1 MANSLFEDN
10 APNTFG
16 GRLQLER
23 PQISALLQ
31 QSLQCQLATV
41 VAGAGY
47 GKTQAVY
54 SFLRSHDIPTTWLQI
69 SKQDNL
75 VSRFWENYTHSV
87 SKVNANIAVKIHDIG
102 FPETETQFNR
112 YLSALEDE
120 ATPAKKYAL
129 VCDDFHLLHNPVLL
143 SFLERLV
150 DIRFRNA
157 VTNRITILISRTAP
171 AINTVKLM
179 SKGLLF
185 DINQDDLRFS
195 KEEIVE
201 YFRIL
206 NVNPS
211 HEALDRIYHDTG
223 GWAFAINLMGL
234 HLSHAPTQENQ
245 AISAMKL
252 NIFKL
257 IESEVFFAASEKLR
271 EFLIRLS
278 LVGDMPFELAKRLA
292 NDDEKLVEE
301 LAGIGSFIHND
312 TYLGVFR
319 IHHLFRDYLKRKQH
333 MLSETETRE
342 TYRTAARWFDENDR
356 KIDAMTY
363 YEKVKDYDA
372 IVDIAYMFP
381 QVIPQDVAAFV
392 LNLFDGGFGSL
403 LESNPI
409 AFGLYSRLLLSAGR
423 IEEAIAVVLSTID
436 DFEKR
441 PESKFNCRVLLSA
454 YNNLGFARMLLC
466 PKSGDYEF
474 WHCFEKA
481 DHYYNLGAP
490 FGEHS
495 VRGPV
500 TSVNIGSYACR
511 VGSTNKGDMER
522 YIESL
527 DILSPHLTHSMNG
540 CMYGQNDMARTEIAY
555 FRGEIKEAEKFAH
568 QTFFKAKEY
577 CQRDI
582 ESRAVFYL
590 IRIELQNGD
599 YAKIQ
604 RYLKQ
609 FEALLELKESPL
621 SPAIYDLATGWY
633 HAQLGRNE
641 RIAEWL
647 KNGFE
652 NSMKPSLMIDFE
664 TLVRLRCH
672 WADKKYHEILA
683 FLESQ
688 NTDDAVL
695 MVKLEFKILEAVCLY
710 RINEKPG
717 AFRALREAYEL
728 SSSNSF
734 DMMFI
739 EFGNNMRT
747 ISRAAMKAEGC
758 SIPNEWL
765 TRINKKSATYAKKL
779 AFVISEYRKS
789 NHLGDEIQLSMR
801 EIEVLTDLYHGLSRS
816 EIAVNR
822 ELSINTVKSLLQIIY
837 AKLGAENNIEV
848 IRIALDMKLIK

>member
-1 MANSLFEDN
+1 MTNSLFEDN
-10 APNTFG
+10 TPGAFG
-16 GRLQLER
+16 GRLKLER
-23 PQISALLQ
+23 PQISSLLQ
-31 QSLQCQLATV
+31 QSLECQLATV

-54 SFLRSHDIPTTWLQI
+54 SFLRSRDIPTTWLQI

-87 SKVNANIAVKIHDIG
+87 SKVNKNIAAKIHDIG
-102 FPETETQFNR
+102 FPETETQFDR

-157 VTNRITILISRTAP
+157 VTNRITILISRNTP
-171 AINTVKLM
+171 DINTVKLI

-185 DINQDDLRFS
+185 EIGEDDLRFS
-195 KEEIVE
+195 KDEIVE
-201 YFRIL
+201 YFRML
-206 NVNPS
+206 NVEPS
-211 HEALDRIYHDTG
+211 YEALDRIYHDTG

-234 HLSHAPTQENQ
+234 HLKHAPTQENM

-257 IESEVFFAASEKLR
+257 IESEVFLAASEKLR

-278 LVGDMPFELAKRLA
+278 LIGEMPFELAKRLA
-292 NDDEKLVEE
+292 NDDEKLVEDM
-301 LAGIGSFIHND
+301 AGISSFIHSD
-312 TYLGVFR
+312 PYLGVFR
-319 IHHLFRDYLKRKQH
+319 IHHLFRDYLKRKQNA
-333 MLSETETRE
+333 LSEAETRE

-356 KIDAMTY
+356 KIDAMAY
-363 YEKVKDYDA
+363 YEKAKDYDA

-381 QVIPQDVAAFV
+381 QVVPKDVAVVV
-392 LNLFDGGFGSL
+392 LNMFKSGLINLFD
-403 LESNPI
+403 SNPI
-409 AFGLYSRLLLSAGR
+409 AFGLYARLLLSAGR
-423 IEEAIAVVLSTID
+423 IEEAIADILNTID

-441 PESKFNCRVLLSA
+441 PKSKFNCRVLLSA

-466 PKSGDYEF
+466 PKSKNYDF
-474 WHCFEKA
+474 WRCFEKA
-481 DHYYNLGAP
+481 DRYFNLGAP
-490 FGEHS
+490 FGEYS
-495 VRGPV
+495 VKGPV
-500 TSVNIGSYACR
+500 TNVNIGSYACR
-511 VGSTNKGDMER
+511 VGSTNEGDMER

-527 DILSPHLTHSMNG
+527 DLLSPHLAHSMNG

-555 FRGEIKEAEKFAH
+555 LRGEIKEAEKFAH

-577 CQRDI
+577 RQRDI

-590 IRIELQNGD
+590 IRIDLQTGD

-604 RYLKQ
+604 RHLKQ
-609 FEALLELKESPL
+609 FEALLELKDSPL

-647 KNGFE
+647 KSGFE

-672 WADKKYHEILA
+672 WADKRYHEILA

-688 NTDDAVL
+688 NTDDTVL

-710 RINEKPG
+710 RVNEKTG

-728 SSSNSF
+728 SNSNSF

-758 SIPNEWL
+758 GIPNEWL
-765 TRINKKSATYAKKL
+765 ARINKKSATYAKKL
-779 AFVISEYRKS
+779 AFVISEYKTFH
-789 NHLGDEIQLSMR
+789 HLGDEIQLSAR
-801 EIEVLTDLYHGLSRS
+801 EIEVLTDMYHGLSRS

-837 AKLGAENNIEV
+837 AKLGAENNMDV
-848 IRIALDMKLIK
+848 IRRALDMKLIN